1 MTMRRDHLKAQKI
14 SRFVDGEGSP
24 EERAI
29 ILQHLNQ
36 CQRCQKVLAAFRH
49 LDHYLLHQKE
59 ERVDPALL
67 DRRILAYVKSKVKS
81 KVKIG
86 ACDQPGFCLLG
97 RGFRTV
103 TACLVALGIFLGV
116 LLGSK
121 LAPFLIQEG
130 KGIEITTIFFPQEGA
145 SLLLF
150 PEVAFDFI
158 EEGEPS

>member
-1 MTMRRDHLKAQKI
+1 MRRDHLKAQKI
-14 SRFVDGEGSP
+14 SRLVDGEGSP
-24 EERAI
+24 EEREV

-36 CQRCQKVLAAFRH
+36 CQRCQKVQAAFRH

-59 ERVDPALL
+59 GRVDPALL

-81 KVKIG
+81 KVKTG
-86 ACDQPGFCLLG
+86 ACDQPGFCILG
-97 RGFRTV
+97 QGFRTV

-121 LAPFLIQEG
+121 LAPFFFRDG
-130 KGIEITTIFFPQEGA
+130 KGIEITTVFYPQEDA

-150 PEVAFDFI
+150 PEVAFDYTG
-158 EEGEPS
+158 EGEPS

>member
-1 MTMRRDHLKAQKI
+1 MRRDHLKAQKI

-49 LDHYLLHQKE
+49 LDHYLLPQKE
-59 ERVDPALL
+59 ARVDPALL
-67 DRRILAYVKSKVKS
+67 DRRILAYVKSKVK
-81 KVKIG
+81 IG
-86 ACDQPGFCLLG
+86 ACDQPRFCLLS

-121 LAPFLIQEG
+121 LAPLLIRDR
-130 KGIEITTIFFPQEGA
+130 KGIEITTIFFPQDDA